1 MIKSQYQAGYR
12 EKSHYRRDFVY
23 TSIGTSMVDKVLMRR
38 DRKKSDKIENLD
50 SRNLPGLPVV
60 YLAPKNRLS

>member
-1 MIKSQYQAGYR
+1 M
-12 EKSHYRRDFVY
+12 Y

-38 DRKKSDKIENLD
+38 DRKKGDKIENLD
-50 SRNLPGLPVV
+50 SLNLPGLPVV